1 MRRLLAGLV
10 VVVGLAGCGEKGTGS
25 PDTVARVG
33 DARLSAEQLAA
44 FLGAGKGVRLNEESA
59 DFVTNVWVDYTAFA
73 RAAASGAKLTDSV
86 TIAEAMWPQLTEIK
100 ASVWHDSLMNRRL
113 KVDPADVQTA
123 YDGDNRLFQH
133 ILFRVTP
140 GGTPEE
146 KNVARKKAQGAL
158 AALRGG
164 ANFGALAM
172 KESQDPGSARDSGY
186 LGVGPAGRFVPQ
198 FDSAAW
204 KLKPGETT
212 GLVETPFGFH
222 IIHRPTLTE
231 AGRRFE
237 DAIGQ
242 SKAQALDSIY
252 MDSLAIQ
259 KKLKIRADAPKAM
272 KDAINDPDKYAK
284 STKVIADYTGGTM
297 NLQQYL
303 RWVRV
308 LPPQITGQLKAAP
321 DSALTRFAT
330 ILGTNVLLVN
340 QADSAGIHIPTD
352 QWQAIAQAFTAQVDT
367 LETEMGLASIDSTKP
382 ESERLKEAQAKVEE
396 YFQGIISAKVRMRPV
411 PGALA
416 SVLRERT
423 NVAFSTEATKKAL
436 EIARAAQLRDTTAA
450 AATPPAA
457 GPQAPAPAAGD
468 TTK

>member
-10 VVVGLAGCGEKGTGS
+10 LVVGLAGCGEKGTGS

-33 DARLSAEQLAA
+33 DARLSAEQLAT
-44 FLGAGKGVRLNEESA
+44 FLGAGKGVRLNAESA

-73 RAAASGAKLTDSV
+73 RAAASGAKLTDSA
-86 TIAEAMWPQLTEIK
+86 TIAEAMWPQLTEMK
-100 ASVWHDSLMNRRL
+100 ASVWHDTLMARRF
-113 KVDPADVQTA
+113 KIDPSEVQAA
-123 YDGDNRLFQH
+123 YDRGDNRLFQH

-146 KNVARKKAQGAL
+146 KSTARKQAQGAL
-158 AALRGG
+158 ASLKGG
-164 ANFGALAM
+164 ASFGALAA
-172 KESQDPGSARDSGY
+172 KASQDPGSARDSGY

-204 KLKPGETT
+204 ALKPGETS
-212 GLVETPFGFH
+212 GIVETPFGFH
-222 IIHRPTLTE
+222 IIRRPTLAE
-231 AGRRFE
+231 ASARFE
-237 DAIGQ
+237 NAIGE

-252 MDSLAIQ
+252 MDSLALQ
-259 KKLKIRADAPKAM
+259 KKLKIRSDAPKAM

-284 STKVIADYTGGTM
+284 STKVIADFDGGSM
-297 NLQQYL
+297 NVQQYL

-330 ILGTNVLLVN
+330 ILGTNVLLIK
-340 QADSAGIHIPTD
+340 QADSAGIHIPAD
-352 QWQAIAQAFTAQVDT
+352 QWQQLSAAFAAQVDT
-367 LETEMGLASIDSTKP
+367 LESEMGLAAIDSTKP
-382 ESERLKEAQAKVEE
+382 EAERLKEAQAKVDE
-396 YFQGIISAKVRMRPV
+396 YFQGIISAKLRMRPV

-423 NVAFSTEATKKAL
+423 DVAFSEAGTKKAL
-436 EIARAAQLRDTTAA
+436 EIARAAQLKDTTAA
-450 AATPPAA
+450 AMPEAA
-457 GPQAPAPAAGD
+457 D
-468 TTK
+468 TTKKSGS

>member
-10 VVVGLAGCGEKGTGS
+10 LVVGLAGCGEKGTGS

-33 DARLSAEQLAA
+33 DARLSAEQLAT
-44 FLGAGKGVRLNEESA
+44 FLGAGKGVRLNAESA

-73 RAAASGAKLTDSV
+73 RAAASGAKLTDSA
-86 TIAEAMWPQLTEIK
+86 TIAEAMWPQLTEMK
-100 ASVWHDSLMNRRL
+100 ASVWHDTLMARRF
-113 KVDPADVQTA
+113 KIDPSEVQAA
-123 YDGDNRLFQH
+123 YDRGDNRLFQH

-146 KNVARKKAQGAL
+146 KSTARKQAQGAL
-158 AALRGG
+158 ASLKGG
-164 ANFGALAM
+164 ASFGALAA
-172 KESQDPGSARDSGY
+172 KASQDPGSARDSGY

-222 IIHRPTLTE
+222 IIRRPTLAE
-231 AGRRFE
+231 ASARFE
-237 DAIGQ
+237 NAIGE

-252 MDSLAIQ
+252 MDSLALQ
-259 KKLKIRADAPKAM
+259 KKLKIRSDAPKAM

-284 STKVIADYTGGTM
+284 STKVIADFDGGSM
-297 NLQQYL
+297 NVQQYL

-330 ILGTNVLLVN
+330 ILGTNVLLIK
-340 QADSAGIHIPTD
+340 QADSAGIHIPAD
-352 QWQAIAQAFTAQVDT
+352 QWQQLSAAFAAQVDT
-367 LETEMGLASIDSTKP
+367 LESEMGLAAIDSTKP
-382 ESERLKEAQAKVEE
+382 EAERLKEAQAKVDE
-396 YFQGIISAKVRMRPV
+396 YFQGIISAKLRMRPV

-423 NVAFSTEATKKAL
+423 DVAFSEAGTKKAL
-436 EIARAAQLRDTTAA
+436 EIARAAQLKDTTAA
-450 AATPPAA
+450 AMPEAA
-457 GPQAPAPAAGD
+457 D
-468 TTK
+468 TTKKSGS

>member
-10 VVVGLAGCGEKGTGS
+10 LVVGLAGCGEKGTGS

-33 DARLSAEQLAA
+33 DAHLSAEQLAA

-59 DFVTNVWVDYTAFA
+59 DFISNVWVDYTTFA
-73 RAAASGAKLTDSV
+73 RAAASGAKLTDSA
-86 TIAEAMWPQLTEIK
+86 TIAEAMWPQLTEMK
-100 ASVWHDSLMNRRL
+100 ATVWHDTLMGRRL
-113 KVDPADVQTA
+113 KIDAADVQA
-123 YDGDNRLFQH
+123 AFDKGDNRLFQH

-146 KNVARKKAQGAL
+146 KSTARKQAQGAL
-158 AALRGG
+158 ASLKGG
-164 ANFGALAM
+164 ASFGALAA
-172 KESQDPGSARDSGY
+172 KASQDPGSARDSGY

-204 KLKPGETT
+204 ALKPGETS
-212 GLVETPFGFH
+212 GIVETPFGFH
-222 IIHRPTLTE
+222 IIRRPTLAE
-231 AGRRFE
+231 ASARFE
-237 DAIGQ
+237 NAIGE

-252 MDSLAIQ
+252 MDSLALQ
-259 KKLKIRADAPKAM
+259 KKLKIRSDAPKAM

-284 STKVIADYTGGTM
+284 STKVIADFDGGSM
-297 NLQQYL
+297 NVQQYL

-330 ILGTNVLLVN
+330 ILGTNVLLIK
-340 QADSAGIHIPTD
+340 QADSAGIHIPAD
-352 QWQAIAQAFTAQVDT
+352 QWQQLSAAFAAQVDT
-367 LETEMGLASIDSTKP
+367 LESEMGLAAIDSTKP
-382 ESERLKEAQAKVEE
+382 EAERLKEAQAKVDE
-396 YFQGIISAKVRMRPV
+396 YFQGIISAKLRMRPV

-423 NVAFSTEATKKAL
+423 DVAFSEAGTKKAL
-436 EIARAAQLRDTTAA
+436 EIARAAQLKDTTAA
-450 AATPPAA
+450 AMPEAA
-457 GPQAPAPAAGD
+457 D
-468 TTK
+468 TTKKSGS